1 MTDNL
6 FKLPQLKYAYD
17 SLEPFIDSKT
27 MEIHHTKHHQ
37 AYVNNLNAALQK
49 HQISNKDLEFLLK
62 NLSSLPVD
70 IQQTVLNNGGG
81 HFNHS
86 FFWNILKL
94 NEICDPSFKINHLI
108 QKYFGN
114 LEIFKDRFSE
124 SAISLFGSGWTWL
137 ICDFQN
143 NLKIVNTHNQNTVLD
158 IGHPLLGL
166 DVWEHSYYLNY
177 QNRRL
182 DYIEAFYNVINW
194 SQVEKYLQK
203 AIENNLSL
211 KK

>member
-49 HQISNKDLEFLLK
+49 NQISNKDLEFLLK

-70 IQQTVLNNGGG
+70 IQQIVLNNGGG

-94 NEICDPSFKINHLI
+94 NEICDPSFTINHLI
-108 QKYFGN
+108 KKYFGN
-114 LEIFKDRFSE
+114 LEIFKDLFSK

-158 IGHPLLGL
+158 IGYPLLGL
-166 DVWEHSYYLNY
+166 DLWEHSYYLNY

-203 AIENNLSL
+203 AIENNSSS